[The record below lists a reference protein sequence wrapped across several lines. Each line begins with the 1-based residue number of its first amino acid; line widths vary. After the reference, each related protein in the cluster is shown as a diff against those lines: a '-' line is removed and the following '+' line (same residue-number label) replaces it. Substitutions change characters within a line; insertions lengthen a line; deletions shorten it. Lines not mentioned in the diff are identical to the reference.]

1 MDIRPSPIAGTWYS
15 GNAEQLAKSIDRSFE
30 GSAKAE
36 PRAELVG
43 VIVPHA
49 GHRYSGAVA
58 GAAFGLAR
66 GLTPELVAV
75 VSPMHNLAP
84 APLLTSG
91 HDAYQTPLGDIPVD
105 SAAVRMLSGAL
116 EKRTGFGLYPLRN
129 DREHSLEIELPFLQ
143 RALGEFRLLPVMIL
157 DQREETAEALGL
169 ALGETLAGRKA
180 LLVASS
186 DLSHFFPD
194 SVARALDAEMMRRVQ
209 AFDPSAVI
217 RAEEEETASACGRAA
232 IAAVLWAARALGA
245 DRVSAVAYANSGD
258 VTGDKSSVVGYGS
271 AAIWRTAPA

>member
-15 GNAEQLAKSIDRSFE
+15 GNAEQLAKSVDRSFE
-30 GSAKAE
+30 GSPKAE
-36 PRAELVG
+36 PRGELVG

-66 GLTPELVAV
+66 GLAPELVAV

-91 HDAYQTPLGDIPVD
+91 HDAYRTPLGDIPVD
-105 SAAVRMLSGAL
+105 SAAVRMLSGIL
-116 EKRTGFGLYPLRN
+116 EKRTGSGLYPLRN

-194 SVARALDAEMMRRVQ
+194 SVARALDAEMMRRVH